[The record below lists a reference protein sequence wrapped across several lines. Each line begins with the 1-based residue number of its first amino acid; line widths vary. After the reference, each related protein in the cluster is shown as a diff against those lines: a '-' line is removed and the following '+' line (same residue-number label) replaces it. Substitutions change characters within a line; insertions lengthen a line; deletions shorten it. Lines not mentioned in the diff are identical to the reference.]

1 MLGDCAYR
9 HAKVLEEGTQGVF
22 LETKF
27 ELHDNNL
34 STRLKNINEIEHRV
48 WRYHHYYSQIDY
60 KIKRSTLLAS
70 LRKVHHMAS
79 NAKQLKL
86 SASAKLQEFAR
97 LRYPMGIRR
106 FMCAIMARDT
116 SDLTWRAIREQ
127 QIDL

>member
-1 MLGDCAYR
+1 
-9 HAKVLEEGTQGVF
+9 
-22 LETKF
+22 
-27 ELHDNNL
+27 
-34 STRLKNINEIEHRV
+34 
-48 WRYHHYYSQIDY
+48 
-60 KIKRSTLLAS
+60 
-70 LRKVHHMAS
+70 MAS